1 MIVYP
6 SWPCN
11 YPQAKIKNT
20 ENPLIQK
27 DVSKI
32 DFDSLLEYLFKNFQ
46 SNQPTLFD
54 DLLIDSKLL
63 PSINN
68 PIQDLY
74 ESLGQIK
81 VSPDTKTITGKAL
94 VDKQIID
101 SILPE
106 GFQSL
111 SDEKGIIDLSSFAHK
126 FGVSK
131 YEKYSNDIVSV
142 TFELRDDGYYFV
154 SLERNVHINQII
166 F

>member
-11 YPQAKIKNT
+11 YPQPKIENT
-20 ENPLIQK
+20 EKPTKQK
-27 DVSKI
+27 DFSKVN
-32 DFDSLLEYLFKNFQ
+32 FDSLLEYLFKNSQ

-74 ESLGQIK
+74 KSLGQIK

>member
-1 MIVYP
+1 MIVSP

-20 ENPLIQK
+20 EKLFKQK
-27 DVSKI
+27 DVAKI

-54 DLLIDSKLL
+54 DLLIDSKIL

-74 ESLGQIK
+74 ESLGDIK
-81 VSPDTKTITGKAL
+81 VGPDTKTITGKAL

-106 GFQSL
+106 GLQSL
-111 SDEKGIIDLSSFAHK
+111 ADEKGVIDLSSFAHK

-131 YEKYSNDIVSV
+131 YEKYCNDIVSV
-142 TFELRDDGYYFV
+142 TFELRDDDYYFV

>member
-11 YPQAKIKNT
+11 YPQAKIKNIEKPT
-20 ENPLIQK
+20 KQK
-27 DVSKI
+27 DVSKV

-54 DLLIDSKLL
+54 DLLIDSKIL

-74 ESLGQIK
+74 ESLGDIK

-111 SDEKGIIDLSSFAHK
+111 ADEKGIIDLSSFAHK

-131 YEKYSNDIVSV
+131 YEKYSDDIVSV

-154 SLERNVHINQII
+154 SLERNVHINQVI

>member
-20 ENPLIQK
+20 EKPFKQK
-27 DVSKI
+27 DVAKI
-32 DFDSLLEYLFKNFQ
+32 DFDSLLEYFFKNFQ

-54 DLLIDSKLL
+54 DLLIDSKIL

-74 ESLGQIK
+74 ESLGDIK
-81 VSPDTKTITGKAL
+81 VGPDTKTITGKAL

-106 GFQSL
+106 GLQSL
-111 SDEKGIIDLSSFAHK
+111 ADEKGVIDLSSFAHK

-131 YEKYSNDIVSV
+131 YEKYSDDIVSV
-142 TFELRDDGYYFV
+142 TFELRNDDYYFV